1 MTFLWATRGRT
12 WGFRLLRT
20 GGLDDPLP
28 TYEAAFDGAAGDDE
42 VWQAT
47 DAGGALRFP
56 DPLGRRD
63 RSGRVIPQD
72 FVVLG
77 DDAAGITSVEEGRRR
92 LWPEVQR
99 VFAEAYDSPVPPTPR
114 P

>member
-1 MTFLWATRGRT
+1 MTYLWATRGRS

-28 TYEAAFDGAAGDDE
+28 TYEAAFAGAADHVE
-42 VWQAT
+42 VWQVTA
-47 DAGGALRFP
+47 AGGALRFP

-63 RSGRVIPQD
+63 RSGRVIPHD
-72 FVVLG
+72 FVLLG
-77 DDAAGITSVEEGRRR
+77 GDAAGITSVEEGRRR
-92 LWPEVQR
+92 LWPQVER
-99 VFAEAYDSPVPPTPR
+99 VFAAAYDSPAPPTPR